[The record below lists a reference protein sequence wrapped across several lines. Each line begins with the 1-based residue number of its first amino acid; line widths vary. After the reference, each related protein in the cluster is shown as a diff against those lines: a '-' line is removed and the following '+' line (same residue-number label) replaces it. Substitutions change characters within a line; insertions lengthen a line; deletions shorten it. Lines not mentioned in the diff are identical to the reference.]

1 MISIHGSFYDRVD
14 FLCSFNGYPIN
25 SVGSFTNFSPEHIH
39 LYGGLEA
46 IISEI
51 QYRPLY

>member
-1 MISIHGSFYDRVD
+1 MEVFTTELISYAH
-14 FLCSFNGYPIN
+14 FNGYPIN